1 MRKNVDYK
9 LEDIQNILS
18 PIFEKRGFSFN
29 PAQNQFIKNSKIGY
43 STIILYPQ
51 VSGTKYLVDIHLGSR
66 VDEVE
71 KLVFSF
77 FRELPAANN
86 LSVTASVPYKKL
98 IQEKHPRIFASTD
111 LELMQQL
118 EKFHKFMEKEGFKF
132 LEKIESL
139 VFLHES
145 FNNSPEKPIIFQYN
159 QVMRALR
166 GIAIAKLLNKPLG
179 DLASNYRNKVLYN
192 LATDSQ
198 KEKFEEF
205 VSSII

>member
-77 FRELPAANN
+77 FREFR
-86 LSVTASVPYKKL
+86 V
-98 IQEKHPRIFASTD
+98 FA
-111 LELMQQL
+111 
-118 EKFHKFMEKEGFKF
+118 FFK
-132 LEKIESL
+132 
-139 VFLHES
+139 
-145 FNNSPEKPIIFQYN
+145 
-159 QVMRALR
+159 
-166 GIAIAKLLNKPLG
+166 
-179 DLASNYRNKVLYN
+179 
-192 LATDSQ
+192 
-198 KEKFEEF
+198 
-205 VSSII
+205 